1 MRLYELGIYKNG
13 RAMVW
18 MNVSSLWVGMT
29 VVNSWHK
36 YRGTCTVRLI
46 TVGVCSFFLQKI
58 LLLLTNNRALI
69 SKSMLLLWRSHIN
82 LPEKYIHRYHSAE
95 TVNLEVFA
103 FCMRSFQVLYLE
115 LVWRVIEVEL
125 YLRIRLTATI
135 ALRLYAEDLL
145 IFIRFTVAD
154 YV

>member
-18 MNVSSLWVGMT
+18 MSVSSLWVGMT

-36 YRGTCTVRLI
+36 YRGTCTVRD
-46 TVGVCSFFLQKI
+46 S
-58 LLLLTNNRALI
+58 
-69 SKSMLLLWRSHIN
+69 
-82 LPEKYIHRYHSAE
+82 
-95 TVNLEVFA
+95 NLEVFA
-103 FCMRSFQVLYLE
+103 FCMRSFQVLHLE
-115 LVWRVIEVEL
+115 LVLRVIEVEL

-154 YV
+154 YD